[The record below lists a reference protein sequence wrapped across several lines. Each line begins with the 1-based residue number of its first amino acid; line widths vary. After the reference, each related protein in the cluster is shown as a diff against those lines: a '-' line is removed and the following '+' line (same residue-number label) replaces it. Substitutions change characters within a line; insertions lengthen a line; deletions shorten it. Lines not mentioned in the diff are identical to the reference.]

1 MHLETALRGYPI
13 YESMDRFLSSVTP
26 RTLMWLEKEIRN
38 PVTLT
43 EITVA
48 MGSLTGVKLDGFRFI
63 WFKAMPFLEN

>member
-1 MHLETALRGYPI
+1 
-13 YESMDRFLSSVTP
+13 
-26 RTLMWLEKEIRN
+26 MWLEKEIRN